1 MDRLLGLCGLALT
14 LLYPRAHAQVIEYES
29 NGLKYQTLT
38 KSGVTVM
45 FAVLPSHLHQYT
57 TIQVAVSN
65 GSEGAYVI
73 RPEDFTYVR
82 DSSVTLRAASARTV
96 IAMLQ
101 QKGSGSD
108 VIKLVGSYEAGVYG
122 NLHLRST
129 TNGYEQR
136 RLAAL
141 SMGST
146 KLKAAATASALALVQ
161 TKLAP
166 GESTDG
172 AVFFPTEGKPL
183 GPGRLVVRTNT
194 DVFEVTEEQS
204 GGGRPGSNSE
214 APAR

>member
-1 MDRLLGLCGLALT
+1 MALT
-14 LLYPRAHAQVIEYES
+14 LLSPRAHAQAIEYES

-38 KSGVTVM
+38 KSGVTLM
-45 FAVLPSHLHQYT
+45 FAVLPSHLHEYT

-65 GSEGAYVI
+65 GSEGPYVI
-73 RPEDFTYVR
+73 RPEDFTYIR
-82 DSSVTLRAASARTV
+82 DGSVTIRATPARVV

-101 QKGSGSD
+101 KKGSGSD

-122 NLHLRST
+122 NVHLRSM

-146 KLKAAATASALALVQ
+146 KLKAAATASAMALVQ

-194 DVFEVTEEQS
+194 DVFEFNEEQ
-204 GGGRPGSNSE
+204 GGGRTSPTSE
-214 APAR
+214 VPER

>member
-1 MDRLLGLCGLALT
+1 MNRLLGAGGLAL
-14 LLYPRAHAQVIEYES
+14 LLLCPCAHAQVIEYES

-38 KSGVTVM
+38 KSGVTIM
-45 FAVLPSHLHQYT
+45 FAVLPSHLHEYT
-57 TIQVAVSN
+57 TIQAAVSN
-65 GSEGAYVI
+65 GSEGPYVI

-82 DSSVTLRAASARTV
+82 DGNVAVRAAAALTV
-96 IAMLQ
+96 VDMLQ
-101 QKGSGSD
+101 RKGSGSD
-108 VIKLVGSYEAGVYG
+108 VIKLVASYEAGVFG
-122 NLHLRST
+122 NVHLRS

-194 DVFEVTEEQS
+194 DVFEFNEEQS
-204 GGGRPGSNSE
+204 GGHVVPNSE
-214 APAR
+214 MPAR

>member
-1 MDRLLGLCGLALT
+1 MNRLLGVCGLALT
-14 LLYPRAHAQVIEYES
+14 LLSPRAHAQAIEYES

-38 KSGVTVM
+38 KSGVTLM
-45 FAVLPSHLHQYT
+45 FAVLPSHLHEYT

-65 GSEGAYVI
+65 GSEGPYVI

-82 DSSVTLRAASARTV
+82 DTSVTVRAAPARTV

-101 QKGSGSD
+101 KKGSGSD
-108 VIKLVGSYEAGVYG
+108 VIKLAGSYEAGVYG
-122 NLHLRST
+122 NVHLRSM

-172 AVFFPTEGKPL
+172 AVFYPTEGKPL
-183 GPGRLVVRTNT
+183 GAGRVVVRTNT
-194 DVFEVTEEQS
+194 DVFEFNPEQA
-204 GGGRPGSNSE
+204 GGGHAVPNSD
-214 APAR
+214 APVR

>member
-1 MDRLLGLCGLALT
+1 MNRLLGLCVLALT
-14 LLYPRAHAQVIEYES
+14 LLSLRAYGQAIEYES

-38 KSGVTVM
+38 KSGVTLM

-65 GSEGAYVI
+65 GSAGPYVI

-82 DSSVTLRAASARTV
+82 DTSAAVRAAPALTV
-96 IAMLQ
+96 VAMLQ
-101 QKGSGSD
+101 HKGSGSD
-108 VIKLVGSYEAGVYG
+108 VIKLVASYENGVYG
-122 NLHLRST
+122 NVHLRSM
-129 TNGYEQR
+129 TNGFEQR

-146 KLKAAATASALALVQ
+146 KLKAAATASAMAMVQ

-194 DVFEVTEEQS
+194 DVFEFNEEQS
-204 GGGRPGSNSE
+204 AG
-214 APAR
+214 AHPASSSDPPVR

>member
-1 MDRLLGLCGLALT
+1 MDRLLGVCGLALT

-82 DSSVTLRAASARTV
+82 DSSVTLRATSARTV

-101 QKGSGSD
+101 RKGSGSD

-172 AVFFPTEGKPL
+172 AVFFPTDGKPL

-194 DVFEVTEEQS
+194 DVFEFNEEQA
-204 GGGRPGSNSE
+204 GGGHPGSNSE
-214 APAR
+214 VPAR